1 MNHDANVASTTCISA
16 GVIEKELIGQRAP
29 VRRKE
34 MLIYKNQKNSL
45 EELYA
50 ILGPSLLRVDGN
62 DAGEGAT
69 IRCHRQSADEI
80 PTKQSKIASGNGL
93 VNADVHEKHFYEIGR
108 GYVGDETA
116 RPRRTFQYRYR

>member
-1 MNHDANVASTTCISA
+1 M
-16 GVIEKELIGQRAP
+16 
-29 VRRKE
+29 
-34 MLIYKNQKNSL
+34 IYKNQKNSL